1 MLFEPRFA
9 LSARLAFNITLAGE
23 LSYARGLGTWKDT
36 MKARNLALVV
46 ALAIPGFTGC
56 AEQREPINRIQANAL
71 DKSFFIGNL
80 EDSSD
85 DPVFL
90 TRAFVVDA
98 SESQELV
105 GLSIASGVERIRW
118 EISEE
123 MLFARRAYS
132 VTNGDDK
139 GVSAEPNGDIVAAF
153 PIESH
158 FDARRAYNPNTGEE
172 LDVLEEITTDR
183 PWYARQQFR
192 VNWSK
197 NLVNTPAWTTMFFGT
212 TLGDIKLTP
221 IAYYDSDERSRD
233 GLLIEPEEGYLDVTS
248 HFLVE
253 PQMLDLGS
261 FKAPLCWLMGVLTG
275 SAIYSCDPQE
285 AVVRSSFWRL
295 DQADPDDDFEP
306 FINTQAPQEIF
317 GNPGGIGDSASTG
330 IVTPPHESYDPGYG
344 YTDDGVRRY
353 MNLHDIWEQSHQ
365 TRGQCESNA
374 QCRESTGRRS
384 SVCLASGTCSIPCD
398 YEARADRDG
407 NGTDDACEN
416 EDTGYKGSQ
425 GSQCSARNRCTIPY
439 RDRETKVIPYYMNPQ
454 MPDDLQDEVNRSG
467 EFKARGASEDVIYTW
482 NQALQQAVARARTV
496 ECQRTSRDGDAAS
509 VEFECQRRF
518 FESGDDA
525 VEMVSYGGW
534 GLVKP
539 KDDTDLLVPCH
550 NPVRD
555 YDHPA
560 CGEQGFSARE
570 GDIRRHFLIY
580 WPYSTHAPYGGI
592 GNWRADPVTGQ
603 IVGAAATTIGRSTT
617 RSAAQVRDI
626 LMVALGQLDLQD
638 VTNGVPA
645 RMYERSLRDGRTP
658 QSYTEAEI
666 ERRVSA
672 LRLDHLAQT
681 TNLGLSGLVDPTEL
695 ERDPTRA
702 LMQIKA
708 RTVIDPSASSKQLL
722 ELQALTKPLQG
733 TAIEAQ
739 MVNSNSLVSLGVNPS
754 SSVSEGLLNQV
765 SPLRGQELAQ
775 LSEYDRRMIHN
786 LGLRGICFVDHAVSV
801 GSPDIASL
809 ARYFEAKHSELD
821 GRELADAI
829 YEDLWKETYKGIQ
842 LHEVGHSL
850 GLLHNFT
857 SSYDSLNYNPQYWQL
872 RTHEGR
878 SVDSCSGTPRTGNVS
893 DVASDAC
900 MGPRYLDPET
910 DDELG
915 RAEESRPGLHYF
927 GHTSTMEYQ
936 NTRFFETVGLGQYD
950 VMAIG
955 ALYGRALETFDTR
968 EFSIAEQELFEE
980 LHLSQRIEDLY
991 TGAGQVHYTELA
1003 RMARVFDPSRC
1014 REATTEEKRRAEWR
1028 IVHGKVCTPP
1038 PKGYAHWDD
1047 FMDSSSLTNDD
1058 QVVARKLRVRD
1069 DAPAGAGSVRWPYRF
1084 GGDQMNGYL
1093 HVNPFDSGA
1102 DPYEVTVETI
1112 RKNDYNYPFTYFR
1125 GRRRGWTDFGLPSY
1139 TARLFYERLRSY
1151 HWGISFTNAFF
1162 VEIARED
1169 PRFEG
1174 AVNDLLN
1181 NDNQLRPHIMAMNE
1195 MFNAISSVFLRPE
1208 PGEYVFSETDGVY
1221 NLPSVLSNATPQFS
1235 LDAAEG
1241 RFMAPSFDSGPAAG
1255 GSWNYHDFVERAG
1268 FDVEKAL
1275 AARALTDG
1283 RSVFFSVSRDS
1294 YLDSRSININFRND
1308 MPHAVDRLLGG
1319 ALSESWDTVA
1329 PYIADPDVPELRVRD
1344 LTQLEPE
1351 PLPDGAFEV
1360 FPNLGYNQHIPT
1372 LLWAHLFGRRNGD
1385 LELTNKLRVW
1395 LQGSISGEIDV
1406 PEAEQTRFTDPES
1419 GITYIARLFGPESL
1433 YGREVD
1439 KGIGSRMLRRA
1450 NDLLAA
1456 TYELEV
1462 DEDGRP
1468 QVDEFGR
1475 PVLALD
1481 DNGRPI
1487 ATEDRT
1493 ARQRLRSYVGLLDA
1507 TVQIS
1512 TMVGHGPFNLF

>member
-1 MLFEPRFA
+1 
-9 LSARLAFNITLAGE
+9 
-23 LSYARGLGTWKDT
+23 
-36 MKARNLALVV
+36 MKARNLALTA
-46 ALAIPGFTGC
+46 ALAILGLSSC

-71 DKSFFIGNL
+71 DKSFFVGNL
-80 EDSSD
+80 EDPGD

-105 GLSIASGVERIRW
+105 GVSIASGVERIRW

-132 VTNGDDK
+132 VTQGDDK
-139 GVSAEPNGDIVAAF
+139 GVSKEPNGDIIAAF
-153 PIESH
+153 PIVSH

-172 LDVLEEITTDR
+172 LDVFEEITTDR

-192 VNWSK
+192 VDWSK

-221 IAYYDSDERSRD
+221 IAYYDSDERSKD
-233 GLLIEPEEGYLDVTS
+233 ALAIEPEDGYLDVTS

-285 AVVRSSFWRL
+285 AVVRTSFWRL
-295 DQADPDDDFEP
+295 DRADPDGDFEP

-330 IVTPPHESYDPGYG
+330 IVTPPHETYDPGYG
-344 YTDDGVRRY
+344 YTDEGVRRY
-353 MNLHDIWEQSHQ
+353 MNLHNIWEQSHQ
-365 TRGQCESNA
+365 TRGQCSSNKE
-374 QCRESTGRRS
+374 CRELTGQRAST
-384 SVCLASGTCSIPCD
+384 CLPSGTCTIPCD
-398 YEARADRDG
+398 YETRADRDD

-416 EDTGYKGSQ
+416 KDTNYKGSR

-439 RDRETKVIPYYMNPQ
+439 RDRETRVVPYYMNAQ
-454 MPDDLQDEVNRSG
+454 MPDDLQDEVSRSG
-467 EFKARGASEDVIYTW
+467 KLEARGASEDVIYTW
-482 NQALQQAVARARTV
+482 NQALKQAVARARTV
-496 ECQRTSRDGDAAS
+496 ECQRTKSDGDPASIAA
-509 VEFECQRRF
+509 ECHRKYF
-518 FESGDDA
+518 HEDTM
-525 VEMVSYGGW
+525 EMVSYGGW
-534 GLVKP
+534 GLTKP
-539 KDDTDLLVPCH
+539 KDDDDILVACH

-560 CGEQGFSARE
+560 CGEPGFAARE
-570 GDIRRHFLIY
+570 GDIRRNFLIY

-603 IVGAAATTIGRSTT
+603 IVGAAATTIGRSAT

-626 LMVALGQLDLQD
+626 MMVALGELELQD
-638 VTNGVPA
+638 ITDGVPA
-645 RMYERSLRDGRTP
+645 RLYERALRDGRAPTT
-658 QSYTEAEI
+658 YTGEEL
-666 ERRVSA
+666 ERRVSS

-681 TNLGLSGLVDPTEL
+681 VNLGLTNLVDPGEL

-702 LMQIKA
+702 LMRIKA
-708 RTVIDPSASSKQLL
+708 KTVIDPSATGKQLL

-733 TAIEAQ
+733 TALEAQ
-739 MVNSNSLVSLGVNPS
+739 LVNSNSLIALGVNPN
-754 SSVSEGLLNQV
+754 SSVSEALLDRV

-775 LSEYDRRMIHN
+775 LTEYDRRMVHT
-786 LGLRGICFVDHAVSV
+786 LGLRGICFVDQAVSV
-801 GSPDIASL
+801 GNPDIASL
-809 ARYFEAKHSELD
+809 ARYFQEKYSDLAGH
-821 GRELADAI
+821 ELAEAI
-829 YEDLWKETYKGIQ
+829 YDDLWKETYKGIQ

-872 RTHEGR
+872 RTHHGE
-878 SVDSCSGTPRTGNVS
+878 STESCNGAPRGGDVL
-893 DVASDAC
+893 DVASDTC

-915 RAEESRPGLHYF
+915 RAEESRPGIHYF

-936 NTRFFETVGLGQYD
+936 NARFFETVGLGQYD
-950 VMAIG
+950 VMAMG
-955 ALYGRALETFDTR
+955 ALYGRALETFDPQ
-968 EFSIAEQELFEE
+968 EFSAPEQELFEE

-1003 RMARVFDPSRC
+1003 RMTRVFDPSRC
-1014 REATTEEKRRAEWR
+1014 REATDEEKSWAEWR
-1028 IVHGKVCTPP
+1028 IVHNKVCAPP

-1047 FMDSSSLTNDD
+1047 FVDSSQLTNDD
-1058 QVVARKLRVRD
+1058 QVVARKLRVRN
-1069 DAPAGAGSVRWPYRF
+1069 DARVGASSVRWPYRF

-1112 RKNDYNYPFTYFR
+1112 RKNNYNYPFTYFR
-1125 GRRRGWTDFGLPSY
+1125 GKRRGWTDFGLPSY
-1139 TARLFYERLRSY
+1139 TARMFYERLRSY
-1151 HWGISFTNAFF
+1151 HWGISFTNAFYMD
-1162 VEIARED
+1162 IARED
-1169 PRFEG
+1169 PRFEN
-1174 AVNDLLN
+1174 AINSLLN

-1195 MFNAISSVFLRPE
+1195 MFNAISGVFLRPE
-1208 PGEYVFSETDGVY
+1208 PGDYVFSDAEGVY
-1221 NLPSVLSNATPQFS
+1221 NLPSVLSNEVPQFS
-1235 LDAAEG
+1235 LDASQG

-1283 RSVFFSVSRDS
+1283 RSVFFSISRDS
-1294 YLDSRSININFRND
+1294 YLDSRNVNINFRND

-1319 ALSESWDTVA
+1319 VLSESWDTVA
-1329 PYIADPDVPELRVRD
+1329 PYILDPDAPELKIRD
-1344 LTQLEPE
+1344 LTDPE
-1351 PLPDGAFEV
+1351 PQPLPAGAYEV

-1395 LQGSISGEIDV
+1395 LQGSISGELDV
-1406 PEAEQTRFTDPES
+1406 PEAEQIRFSDPES
-1419 GITYIARLFGPESL
+1419 GITYVARLFGPETL
-1433 YGREVD
+1433 YEREVD
-1439 KGIGSRMLRRA
+1439 RGIGSRMLRRA
-1450 NDLLAA
+1450 NELLAA
-1456 TYELEV
+1456 TYEV
-1462 DEDGRP
+1462 ATDDEGAPR
-1468 QVDEFGR
+1468 VDEFGR
-1475 PVLALD
+1475 PVLELD
-1481 DNGRPI
+1481 ETGRQI
-1487 ATEDRT
+1487 LSSDRT
-1493 ARQRLRSYVGLLDA
+1493 ARQRLRAYVGLLDA

-1512 TMVGHGPFNLF
+1512 TLVGHGPFNVF